1 MLRQR
6 ETLSGLVFA
15 IVATG
20 LPSAMLP
27 AAEPAPFVL
36 SWEKNI
42 LTIRR
47 PLGASPQIPG
57 GSIRVNYIE
66 AYCRPGSTD
75 RDWGKTTI
83 GHRTEIV
90 GGVQGSSHLVLR
102 CTLKDGVV
110 VDHDLRGQPSAIE
123 FQLTAHNPTNRESSV
138 QWAQPCV
145 RVDRFTGRTQQTYL
159 DKCFI
164 FVDGKLTRLPTSPW
178 ATQGK
183 YVPGQV
189 WAPRGVDRN
198 DVNPR
203 PLSRIVPSNGLI
215 GCFSADEKTILA
227 TAWEPYQELFQG
239 VVTCIHSDFRIGG
252 LKPNETK
259 RIRGKL
265 YITDSGIG
273 ELLDRYKRDFVRG
286 SFVCQRNG
294 VSVDNLPPGKYPSR
308 LHFAG
313 PVAPGSARLCLRGCE

>member
-1 MLRQR
+1 MANRLSVPKVHRMCSQR
-6 ETLSGLVFA
+6 ASLSGLLLA
-15 IVATG
+15 LTLSSWA
-20 LPSAMLP
+20 ARLP
-27 AAEPAPFVL
+27 AADPEAFVL

-47 PLGASPQIPG
+47 PPQASSQIPG
-57 GSIRVNYIE
+57 GAIRVHYIE

-75 RDWGKTTI
+75 RDWSQTTI
-83 GHRTEIV
+83 GHKTKIV
-90 GGVQGSSHLVLR
+90 GGKQGSSHLVLR

-110 VDHDLRGQPSAIE
+110 VDHDLRGLPSAVE
-123 FQLTAHNPTNRESSV
+123 FQLTAHNPTSHESSV

-159 DKCFI
+159 EKCFI

-178 ATQGK
+178 ATQAR

-189 WAPRGVDRN
+189 WAPRNVDRN

-227 TAWEPYQELFQG
+227 TAWQPYQELFQG

-259 RIRGKL
+259 KIRGKL
-265 YITDSGIG
+265 YITDTGIAA
-273 ELLDRYKRDFVRG
+273 LLSRYRRDFPEHV
-286 SFVCQRNG
+286 
-294 VSVDNLPPGKYPSR
+294 
-308 LHFAG
+308 AG
-313 PVAPGSARLCLRGCE
+313 PEDGSRH